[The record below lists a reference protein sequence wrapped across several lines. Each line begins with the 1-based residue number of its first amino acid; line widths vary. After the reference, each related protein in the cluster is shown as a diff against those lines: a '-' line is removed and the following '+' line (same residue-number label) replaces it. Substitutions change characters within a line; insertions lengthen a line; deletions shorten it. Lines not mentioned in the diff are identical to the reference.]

1 MNKDLVFEI
10 KPTFNNLVRFFSIN
24 LFNASLITYGV
35 VVLFFFFPLFF
46 NKKMNSDID
55 FYILITIIVLTV
67 SLIILLWLDKKNYEV
82 TSYKLFADRIE
93 FEEGFINHKSTTVK
107 LEDIKE
113 IHYSQNFFQ
122 RLANLGSVKLITA
135 ANSVSRNSGI
145 ILADIQ
151 NSNYIYRKI
160 KEVQQ
165 NNKH

>member
-1 MNKDLVFEI
+1 
-10 KPTFNNLVRFFSIN
+10 
-24 LFNASLITYGV
+24 
-35 VVLFFFFPLFF
+35 
-46 NKKMNSDID
+46 MNSDID
-55 FYILITIIVLTV
+55 FYILITILVLTV